1 MPVTAETLISYAD
14 GIHAIDACY
23 VRPRLAAIHLIVERG
38 RAAFFDTGTTHS
50 LPQVRAALA
59 RLGLAAEAVDYVIPS
74 HVHLDHAGGAG
85 AMMRA
90 FPNATLV
97 VHPRG
102 ARHLID
108 PQRLL
113 AGTVGVYGAERTRE
127 LYGEVIPVDA
137 VRVHE
142 AADGMVLALA
152 GRPLT
157 LYHTPGHAR
166 HHICLHDGRSG
177 ALFAGDMLGLS
188 YRELDRDGRT
198 FVFPTTTPIQFEPE
212 AMRESI
218 RRLAALEPC
227 CAYLTHFSRVD
238 DVPALVADL
247 LRLVDAHVELARL
260 ANRGTPAERH
270 LRLVEALWQLLREE
284 KARHGWTLD
293 DRSLRALFAGDL
305 ELNAQGL
312 EVWLDDGG

>member
-1 MPVTAETLISYAD
+1 METLISYPQ
-14 GIHAIDACY
+14 GIHTIDALY
-23 VRPRLAAIHLIVERG
+23 ERPRLAAIHLLVEDG

-50 LPQVRAALA
+50 LPQVLAALD
-59 RLGLAAEAVDYVIPS
+59 RLGLTPESVDYVIPS

-108 PQRLL
+108 PARLL
-113 AGTVGVYGAERTRE
+113 AGTVEVYGAARTAA
-127 LYGEVIPVDA
+127 LYGEIVPVDA
-137 VRVHE
+137 ARVRE
-142 AADGMVLALA
+142 AADGMTLDLA
-152 GRPLT
+152 GRRLT
-157 LYHTPGHAR
+157 LYDTPGHAR
-166 HHICLHDGRSG
+166 HHICLHDAGSD
-177 ALFAGDMLGLS
+177 ALFTGDMLGLS

-198 FVFPTTTPIQFEPE
+198 FVFPTTTPVQFDPP
-212 AMRESI
+212 AMRASI
-218 RRLAALEPC
+218 ARLLALRPA

-238 DVPALVADL
+238 DVPALGADL

-260 ANRGTPAERH
+260 ANWGTPEARH
-270 LRLVEALWQLLREE
+270 ARLVEALWQLLLEE
-284 KARHGWTLD
+284 KARHAWTLD
-293 DRSLRALFAGDL
+293 DAALRALFANDL

-312 EVWLDDGG
+312 EIWLDAGD